1 MSVVVTSVRAMT
13 TPLLLLSG
21 AGLPAWIWDEVRAD
35 LFGIETRVVDYPRES
50 ASLAEYAEAAVA
62 TADGWDSFGVVAHSL
77 GGVIGS
83 ELVAQAPERVAGF
96 LGVAAIV
103 PKAGKSF
110 VNALPFP
117 QRHVV
122 SFAMWLM
129 GTKPPAKSIRDDLC
143 AGIRRDQAERIALEF
158 DPESEAVYRDPVSA
172 RTFPATCGYVVTDKE
187 RAFPVGLQKKYAAE
201 LDAEIHRIQTGHLP
215 MLQQSNALA
224 GIITEFFE
232 KAESQAP

>member
-1 MSVVVTSVRAMT
+1 MT

-35 LFGIETRVVDYPRES
+35 LIGIETRVVEYPREF

-62 TADGWDSFGVVAHSL
+62 TAEGWDSFGVVAHSL

-83 ELVAQAPERVAGF
+83 ELVAQVPERVTGF

-103 PKAGKSF
+103 PKAGTSF
-110 VNALPFP
+110 VRALPFP

-122 SFAMWLM
+122 SIAMHVM

-143 AGIRRDQAERIALEF
+143 AGIRRDQADRIATEF
-158 DPESEAVYRDPVSA
+158 APESEDVYRDRVSP
-172 RTFPATCGYVVTDKE
+172 RTFPAASGYVVTEEE
-187 RAFPVGLQKKYAAE
+187 RAFPVRLQKKYAAE
-201 LDAEIHRIQTGHLP
+201 LGAELHRMKTGHLP

-232 KAESQAP
+232 KAESQAS